1 MSESPVEMLDARVK
15 AEEDD
20 PEQVAFRAQMK
31 ALCER
36 RLSLALQADL
46 KAAEEKGDEEAK
58 KHTIK
63 MQQVARRKSFI
74 ADETARKAA
83 EVAAIAM
90 AIRQTDAL
98 VQQQAETPEQVAHR
112 AQMKAMCERRL
123 SLALNADIKA
133 AEEKGD
139 EETKEKVV
147 QMQRVARRKSM
158 VADSAAQEAVK
169 VAAVVSAIRQ
179 TDALIQQQAETPE
192 QIAHRAQMK
201 ALCERRLSL
210 ALNADIKA
218 AEEKGDE
225 ETKEKVVQMQRVAR
239 RKSVVADSAAQEAVK
254 VAAVVSAIRQT
265 DALIQQ
271 QAETPEQ
278 IAHRAQ
284 MKAMCERRLSL
295 ALNAD
300 IKAAEEKGDEE
311 TKEKVVQMQRV
322 ARRKSVVADSAAQEA
337 VKVAAVVSAIRQ
349 TDALIQQQ
357 AETPEQ
363 IAHRAQMKAMCERR
377 LSLALNADIK
387 AAEEK
392 GDKETKEKVVQMQRV
407 ARRKSVVADS
417 AAQEAVKVAAVVS
430 AIRQTDALIQQ
441 QAETPEQIAHR
452 AQMKAMCERR
462 LSLALNADI
471 KAAEEK
477 GDEETKE
484 KVVQMQRVARRK
496 SVVADSAAQEAVKV
510 AAVVSAIRQTDAL
523 IQQQAE
529 TPEQIAH
536 RAQMKA
542 MCERRLSLALNADIK
557 AAEEKGDKETKEKVV
572 QMQRVARRKSVVADS
587 AAQEAVK
594 VAAVVSAIRQT
605 DALIQQ
611 QAETP
616 EQIAHRAQM
625 KAMCERRLSLALNAD
640 IKAAEEKGDEE
651 TKEKVVQMQRVA
663 RRKSVVADSAAQEA
677 VKVAAVVSAIRQ
689 TDALIQQQAETPEQ
703 IAHRAQMKAMCER
716 RLSLALNADIKA
728 AEEKGDEETKEKVVQ
743 MQRVARRK
751 SVVADS
757 TAQEAVKVAA
767 IASAIRQTDALIQ
780 QQAETPEQIA
790 HRAQMKAMCER
801 RLALALHED
810 VKAAEEKGDDEAK
823 TSAIKMATVA
833 RRKSVVADSAA
844 QKALE
849 DMLKARDAEVP
860 E

>member
-300 IKAAEEKGDEE
+300 IKAAEEK
-311 TKEKVVQMQRV
+311 
-322 ARRKSVVADSAAQEA
+322 
-337 VKVAAVVSAIRQ
+337 
-349 TDALIQQQ
+349 
-357 AETPEQ
+357 
-363 IAHRAQMKAMCERR
+363 MKA
-377 LSLALNADIK
+377 L
-387 AAEEK
+387 
-392 GDKETKEKVVQMQRV
+392 
-407 ARRKSVVADS
+407 
-417 AAQEAVKVAAVVS
+417 
-430 AIRQTDALIQQ
+430 
-441 QAETPEQIAHR
+441 
-452 AQMKAMCERR
+452 CERR

-625 KAMCERRLSLALNAD
+625 KALCERRLSLALNAD